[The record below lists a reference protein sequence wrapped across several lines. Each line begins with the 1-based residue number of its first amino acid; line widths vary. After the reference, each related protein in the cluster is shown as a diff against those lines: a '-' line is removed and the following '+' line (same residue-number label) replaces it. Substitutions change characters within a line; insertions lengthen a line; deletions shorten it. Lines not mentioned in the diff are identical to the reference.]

1 MTAARND
8 SPVIGITA
16 SFTPQPLITPLL
28 EKAPPGSQ
36 VAVAGFNQVHQTL
49 LDVGSAF
56 KSFPDHLLVLW
67 RMEDVFGKQLT
78 DWVVDGGDPAGLLE
92 EVRQLGLIVGR
103 AASAGGPALVVSTP
117 PVPSFVWLDPLDG
130 RSSVRLAIL
139 HGHIVDEFV
148 AGIGSAPVTTVD
160 LAALLRLHGTERG
173 YDDRNDLMYHQPFT
187 RSFAQAFGNILGEAV
202 SAVGRPTPKV
212 LAVDADNTLWGGI
225 VGEDGADGVLIGDS
239 FPGNGYR
246 AFQQGLVYQAAQ
258 GALIAM
264 LSKNDAADVD
274 EVFESRAGD
283 LALGLRH
290 LAARRVNW
298 SSKAENLRSVAEELN
313 VGIESFIFIDDS
325 DVELDEV
332 RQRLPGVQVVKVSD
346 EPEEVAEI
354 TRHLTAYR
362 FAAVSTEDRER
373 TGMVQVES
381 GRQEAASV
389 ATSHEDFLASLGL
402 VVRVFA
408 PELSHVGRVTQ
419 LLNKTNQFNL
429 TSIRRDT
436 AEVATLVASKTHR
449 LYAAEVSDRF
459 GGYGLVGVA
468 FVECGSDSWE
478 VDTFLL
484 SCRVLRRGVE
494 DALLQCIAD
503 DASTAGAHTLRGSYV
518 PTTKNGQVATF
529 YPERGFDTLEEG
541 RFEAA
546 LPLAVV
552 PQHVTVLRDA

>member
-1 MTAARND
+1 M
-8 SPVIGITA
+8 IGITA
-16 SFTPQPLITPLL
+16 SFTPQPLIAPLL
-28 EKAPPGSQ
+28 DSAPPGSE
-36 VAVAGFNQVHQTL
+36 VAVTDFNQVHQTL
-49 LDVGSAF
+49 LDVSSAF
-56 KSFPDHLLVLW
+56 ESVPDHLLVLW
-67 RMEDVFGKQLT
+67 RLEDVFGQQVT
-78 DWVVDGGDPAGLLE
+78 DWVVNDGHPAGLLDD
-92 EVRQLGLIVGR
+92 VRQLGSIVGQ
-103 AASAGGPALVVSTP
+103 AAFASGPALLVTTP

-130 RSSVRLAIL
+130 RSSSRLAIL
-139 HGHIVDEFV
+139 HGKVLEAFA
-148 AGIGSAPVTTVD
+148 AGMGSAPVTTVD

-173 YDDRNDLMYHQPFT
+173 YDARNDLMYHQPFT
-187 RSFAQAFGNILGEAV
+187 RSFAQAFGNLLGEAV

-258 GALIAM
+258 GALIV
-264 LSKNDAADVD
+264 LVSKNNAADID
-274 EVFESRAGD
+274 EVFKKRGDD
-283 LALGLRH
+283 LALGLGH
-290 LAARRVNW
+290 LAARRVDW
-298 SSKAENLRSVAEELN
+298 SSKADNLCSVAEELN
-313 VGIESFIFIDDS
+313 VGIDSFIFIDDS

-332 RQRLPGVQVVKVSD
+332 RQRLPGVRVVKVTD

-373 TGMVQVES
+373 TAMVQVES

-402 VVRVFA
+402 TVRVFA
-408 PELSHVGRVTQ
+408 PKSSHVGRVTQ

-436 AEVATLVASKTHR
+436 AEVAALVASETHR

-468 FVECGSDSWE
+468 FVESGPGAWDI
-478 VDTFLL
+478 DTFLL

-494 DALLQCIAD
+494 DAILQCIAD
-503 DASTAGAHTLRGSYV
+503 DAVSAGVHTLRGSYV
-518 PTTKNGQVATF
+518 PTAKNGQVSSF
-529 YPERGFDTLEEG
+529 YPERGFNSYEEG
-541 RFEAA
+541 RFEAV
-546 LPLAVV
+546 LPLSVL
-552 PQHVTVLRDA
+552 PEHVTVMRDL